1 MQQQYTI
8 AFATLTEAVEAR
20 YTDDGFGD
28 PLEQLLAYEDQF
40 DTSAFKAEVTQ
51 YIIAN

>member
-1 MQQQYTI
+1 MQQQY
-8 AFATLTEAVEAR
+8 AADFCALTEAVESR
-20 YTDDGFGD
+20 YTDGGFND

-51 YIIAN
+51 YIVTN